1 MHIARLEHIAL
12 SVADMSRSLGFY
24 RDVLGMELVREL
36 DCDGSTSLGT
46 VVGLPGCHAKIAH
59 LMCGDTMLEL
69 FEYLDPRGEKIP
81 SNDRQANHGFVHMG
95 LQSSDVRADYAE
107 LQAKGIKF
115 LSEPVEFRPDVWIVY
130 FYGPDGEVC
139 ELRQTPGGQTG
150 N

>member
-46 VVGLPGCHAKIAH
+46 VVGLPGCHANIAH
-59 LMCGDTMLEL
+59 LMCGDSMLDL

-81 SNDRQANHGFVHMG
+81 SLQPSCMPLSIYQNSFFGDGFWLKYQDFPCHEIG
-95 LQSSDVRADYAE
+95 KR
-107 LQAKGIKF
+107 
-115 LSEPVEFRPDVWIVY
+115 
-130 FYGPDGEVC
+130 
-139 ELRQTPGGQTG
+139 
-150 N
+150 